1 MEKVTYDEE
10 NRESFA
16 VCMSSLCKHFG
27 TRISA
32 SKINSI
38 INYKEEDLNI
48 MDLEDKLGFSIK
60 QLKGSNIEDILSY
73 CPIPAI
79 AYINEN
85 GINHYIVIEKINKN
99 KIIASV
105 PKKGIIS
112 FSFLEFM
119 NIWNGIMFVIIP
131 KIQLDSEK
139 KGLFKKFSAILKYQK
154 KFIIKIFFIS
164 LLITIFGVIGAFYFK
179 FLVDKIIPNNSK
191 SLLTRF
197 SLLFILLFTFK
208 TLFELFRTQL
218 LLYLGQNIDMGL
230 MLGYYEHVVDLPMN
244 FFDTR
249 EIGDIISRF
258 NDSGKIRDAICNVA
272 LAIMIDTLMAIIG
285 GIMLYRQNI
294 ILFLV
299 TIIPIAF
306 YGIIVYFFRKPLE
319 DINRKTMESG
329 SNLTSYLI
337 SSLNGIDT
345 IKAFSTENET
355 KLKTEKKFLNLTRN
369 ALKRGWIT
377 NLQSSLKAYIKV
389 IFNVIVFWIGGIEV
403 IRGRLTLGELL
414 TFNAL
419 LTYFLNPIESIINL
433 QPSIQTAMVAAER
446 VENILDIEKEKIR
459 YKGSLKPSLKG
470 NITFENVSF
479 QYNSETPVLSNIDID
494 IKPGERVA
502 FVGESGSGKT
512 TLTKLLMN
520 FYSIEKGNIF
530 INNININDIDLD
542 YLRSRVGYVPQS
554 LFFFNGTIKENLCM
568 GNFFIKDDEIT
579 EVCKRVDIDDFINS
593 LPNKYDTIIDE
604 NGTNLS
610 GGQKQRLSIARALLK
625 NPDIVLL
632 DEATSNLDS
641 ITEKIVEETILEY
654 TKNKTTIIVAHKLK
668 FITSCD
674 VIYVIKKGKVIEK
687 GSHQKLMEK
696 NGEYYK
702 LWYKQ
707 LNNKKG
713 F

>member
-1 MEKVTYDEE
+1 MEKATYDKE

-16 VCMSSLCKHFG
+16 LCMSALCKHFG
-27 TRISA
+27 IKISV

-38 INYKEEDLNI
+38 INYKKEDLNI
-48 MDLEDKLGFSIK
+48 MNLEDKLGFSIK
-60 QLKGSNIEDILSY
+60 RLKGNNIEDILSY

-79 AYINEN
+79 ACINEN
-85 GINHYIVIEKINKN
+85 EINHYIVIKKINN
-99 KIIASV
+99 DKIIAYI
-105 PKKGIIS
+105 PEKGVIS
-112 FSFLEFM
+112 FSFTEFM
-119 NIWNGIMFVIIP
+119 DIWNGTMFIIIP
-131 KIQLDSEK
+131 RIQLDSEK
-139 KGLFKKFSAILKYQK
+139 KGLFKKFSAILRYQK
-154 KFIIKIFFIS
+154 KFIIKIFFTS
-164 LLITIFGVIGAFYFK
+164 LLITILGVIGAFYFK
-179 FLVDKIIPNNSK
+179 FLIDKIIPNNSK
-191 SLLTRF
+191 DLLTKF

-218 LLYLGQNIDMGL
+218 LLYLGQNIDIGL

-244 FFDTR
+244 FFDRR
-249 EIGDIISRF
+249 EVGDIISRF

-272 LAIMIDTLMAIIG
+272 LAIMIDVLMAIIG
-285 GIMLYRQNI
+285 GTMLYRQNA

-299 TIIPIAF
+299 TIIPIVF

-337 SSLNGIDT
+337 SSLNGIDS

-355 KLKTEKKFLNLTRN
+355 KLKAEKKFLNLARN
-369 ALKRGWIT
+369 ALKRGWTT
-377 NLQSSLKAYIKV
+377 NLQSSLKSYVKV
-389 IFNVIVFWIGGIEV
+389 IFNVVIFWIGGIEV
-403 IRGRLTLGELL
+403 ISGNLTLGELL

-419 LTYFLNPIESIINL
+419 LVYFLNPIESIINL

-446 VENILDIEKEKIR
+446 VENILNIEKEKIK

-470 NITFENVSF
+470 NIRFENLSF
-479 QYNSETPVLSNIDID
+479 QYNSESPVLTNINIDI
-494 IKPGERVA
+494 KSGEKVA

-520 FYSIEKGNIF
+520 FYSIEKGNIS

-542 YLRSRVGYVPQS
+542 YLRKKIGYVSQT
-554 LFFFNGTIKENLCM
+554 LFFFNGTIKENLRM
-568 GNFFIKDDEIT
+568 GDFFIKNHEII
-579 EVCKRVDIDDFINS
+579 EVCKKVHIDDFINS

-625 NPDIVLL
+625 NPDIFLL

-641 ITEKIVEETILEY
+641 ITEKIVEKTILEY
-654 TKNKTTIIVAHKLK
+654 AMNKTTIIVAHKLK

-674 VIYVIKKGKVIEK
+674 VIYVIKNGQVIEK
-687 GSHQKLMEK
+687 GSHQKLIEES
-696 NGEYYK
+696 GEYYK
-702 LWYKQ
+702 LWHKQ
-707 LNNKKG
+707 LND
-713 F
+713 